1 METKKVKTFIQGLD
15 ELIEGGFIPC
25 STILLAG
32 KTGTGKSSFCTSY
45 LYYGALNNEPGIYVT
60 TEESPNDIKSDAQAV
75 FGWSLEEFER
85 RGLIRILPIKP
96 EFPSQSII
104 DESKI
109 LKIYIY
115 DLVDQIAELVREIN
129 AKRVVIDSIS
139 VLELFIKDRFLG
151 RVAMNYFIDS
161 LKELK
166 VTSILTTTI
175 PENEEVL
182 SNLGIIEY
190 LVDGIIKLDY
200 IPVTEEFKRTLT
212 IRKMRRINH
221 STYIHPFE
229 ITSEGIKI
237 TSLY

>member
-1 METKKVKTFIQGLD
+1 MEKVKTFIHGLD
-15 ELIEGGFIPC
+15 ELMEGGFIPK

-32 KTGTGKSSFCTSY
+32 KTGTGKSSFCISY
-45 LYYGALNNEPGIYVT
+45 IYNGALVNEPGIYVT
-60 TEESPNDIKSDAQAV
+60 TEESPKDIKADASAV
-75 FGWSLEEFER
+75 FGWNLEELEKR
-85 RGLIRILPIKP
+85 NLIKFLPIKP
-96 EFPSQSII
+96 EFPSQSSI

-115 DLVDQIAELVREIN
+115 DLVDQIAELVKGIN

-139 VLELFIKDRFLG
+139 VLELFIKDKFLG
-151 RVAMNYFIDS
+151 RVAMNYFVDS
-161 LKELK
+161 LKELG

-175 PENEEVL
+175 PENAEVL

-229 ITSEGIKI
+229 ITSEGIKV

>member
-1 METKKVKTFIQGLD
+1 MEKVKTFIQGLD

-45 LYYGALNNEPGIYVT
+45 LYYGALNSEPGIYVT
-60 TEESPNDIKSDAQAV
+60 TEESPNDIKDDAQAV
-75 FGWSLEEFER
+75 FGWSLEELER

-104 DESKI
+104 DKSKI

-175 PENEEVL
+175 PENEEIL

-212 IRKMRRINH
+212 IRKIRRINH

>member
-1 METKKVKTFIQGLD
+1 MEKVKTFIEGLD
-15 ELIEGGFIPC
+15 DLMEGGFIPN

-32 KTGTGKSSFCTSY
+32 KTGTGKSSFCMSY
-45 LYYGALNNEPGIYVT
+45 LYNGIKNGEPGIYVS
-60 TEESPNDIKSDAQAV
+60 TEESREAIKDDAKAV
-75 FGWSLEEFER
+75 FGWDLEELEQNRTFK
-85 RGLIRILPIKP
+85 ILTIKP
-96 EFPSQSII
+96 EFPSQTLM

-115 DLVDQIAELVREIN
+115 DLVDQIEELVSDVG
-129 AKRVVIDSIS
+129 AKRIVVDSMS

-151 RVAMNYFIDS
+151 RIAMNYFVDS
-161 LKELK
+161 LKK
-166 VTSILTTTI
+166 MGVTAILTVTV
-175 PENEEVL
+175 PENENVL

-229 ITSEGIKI
+229 ITKEGIKI
-237 TSLY
+237 SSLYE